1 MARETIVGS
10 GPRISA
16 GCSITLSFLWALALG
31 LIGCAGSVHHDEALA
46 AKRALEFAKV
56 VLIEKDFA
64 KGHAMLS
71 DGGKRHIPLDKLK
84 QTVASMHPRS
94 YPSKVTALEFEPM
107 LGENAI
113 YVFLSGYTGEEL
125 ISYRLTLE
133 GTAATDYKVLKIDQ
147 GVGFPTFSNQKRPF
161 KPAPTIS

>member
-1 MARETIVGS
+1 MARS
-10 GPRISA
+10 
-16 GCSITLSFLWALALG
+16 TLLGIGGKVTMTNSTRALLIFVALLG
-31 LIGCAGSVHHDEALA
+31 IGCAGSVQHDEALA

-56 VLIEKDFA
+56 VLIDKDFA

-84 QTVASMHPRS
+84 QTVASMHPRN
-94 YPSKVTALEFEPM
+94 YPSKVTALEYEPM
-107 LGENAI
+107 VGENAI
-113 YVFLSGYTGEEL
+113 YIFLSGYTGDEL

-147 GVGFPTFSNQKRPF
+147 GTGFPTFSNQKRSF
-161 KPAPTIS
+161 KPAPDIS

>member
-16 GCSITLSFLWALALG
+16 GCSILSLLSWALALG

-84 QTVASMHPRS
+84 QTVASMHPQR
-94 YPSKVTALEFEPM
+94 PEQVTALEFEPISAKRHIFFF
-107 LGENAI
+107 LG
-113 YVFLSGYTGEEL
+113 T
-125 ISYRLTLE
+125 
-133 GTAATDYKVLKIDQ
+133 
-147 GVGFPTFSNQKRPF
+147 
-161 KPAPTIS
+161 PAKN